1 LPPTDESTCASKR
14 GRHLY
19 EGHAAHVA
27 GGGETRHVTDHSAAE
42 RVQDRLAVAT
52 VAEQRIKDQVQGSP
66 GLERLAIGQNHL
78 MDPGVSSGQR
88 IGQVPRVQR
97 SHGGIA
103 HNDGRGRWGRFGE
116 GGRIT

>member
-1 LPPTDESTCASKR
+1 M
-14 GRHLY
+14 Y
-19 EGHAAHVA
+19 ERHAAHVA
-27 GGGETRHVTDHSAAE
+27 GGGETRHVTNHSAPE
-42 RVQDRLAVAT
+42 RVQDRLSVAT
-52 VAEQRIKDQVQGSP
+52 VAEQRIKDQVQGFQS
-66 GLERLAIGQNHL
+66 LERLAVGQNHL

-97 SHGGIA
+97 GHGGIA